1 MADATYD
8 SNNSLEVAFNWDE
21 NPMSDDFTGDKLYGI
36 MVVNGSTVGLSK
48 SQLTSTNVTYK
59 HLIVGCQGGYNSG
72 VVGSSFVDAVIDG
85 LMISNRVLPIEEMIE
100 TYRYQES
107 LKSSND
113 VLSMPAMDTSS
124 EYFVYKDGSAFT
136 SKSSS
141 SHSES
146 IKKSMTSSVNDKR
159 FGVNDNERV
168 VLYSDMGG
176 SLSSSFDISLD
187 YEPRFR

>member
-1 MADATYD
+1 
-8 SNNSLEVAFNWDE
+8 
-21 NPMSDDFTGDKLYGI
+21 
-36 MVVNGSTVGLSK
+36 
-48 SQLTSTNVTYK
+48 
-59 HLIVGCQGGYNSG
+59 
-72 VVGSSFVDAVIDG
+72 
-85 LMISNRVLPIEEMIE
+85 MIE

-176 SLSSSFDISLD
+176 SPSSSFDISLD